1 MKLFQT
7 KSKLHSVYVT
17 IEKRIN
23 FYLNTLSIQCPA
35 YEYYLEKLDQ
45 LKIDLPVLVIEEIN
59 TDVQSIKQCT
69 SIYQRTK
76 ELVKIICFLLEFL
89 VSFLGSLAYLS
100 FRKIFFVD
108 CMYFNQ

>member
-1 MKLFQT
+1 MKLFQN

-76 ELVKIICFLLEFL
+76 ELVKIVCFLLEFL
-89 VSFLGSLAYLS
+89 VSF
-100 FRKIFFVD
+100 FRFFGIFIIQKDILCRLYVF
-108 CMYFNQ
+108 